1 MPSSTEASLP
11 TNRVQALSDGIFA
24 IAMTLMILDFRV
36 PELSGPETSN
46 LLARYFWALWPKII
60 CYVMSF
66 LMLGVFWIGH
76 HNQFHYIKK
85 STRLLMWLDI
95 IFLMLIAFIPF
106 STAFLGRYWKE
117 RVAIDL
123 YGANVV
129 FCGLALYFH
138 WVYAVRSGLAVV
150 QEKVVVRLVGR
161 RILLGMVFYIF
172 AMAISL
178 LPCFR
183 SQWSLFIYSV
193 IPFLYLI
200 PGKIDH
206 YWIDQ

>member
-1 MPSSTEASLP
+1 MAAPAESSLP
-11 TNRVQALSDGIFA
+11 VNRVQALSDGIFA

-36 PELSGPETSN
+36 PEFSEAPGF
-46 LLARYFWALWPKII
+46 LAGYFWALWPKIV
-60 CYVMSF
+60 CYAMSF

-76 HNQFHYIKK
+76 HNQFHFIKK
-85 STRLLMWLDI
+85 STRFLIWIDI
-95 IFLMLIAFIPF
+95 VFLMLIAFIPF

-117 RVAIDL
+117 RAAIDL

-129 FCGLALYFH
+129 FCGLALYGH
-138 WVYAVRSGLAVV
+138 WVYAVRNGLAVV
-150 QEKVVVRLVGR
+150 QEKVAVRIVGR
-161 RILLGMVFYIF
+161 RILLGMAFYIL

-183 SQWSLFIYSV
+183 PQWSLFIYAV
-193 IPFLYLI
+193 LPFLYLL
-200 PGKIDH
+200 PGKIDR